1 MRSII
6 NAAVFGENRRCWA
19 KNLLRSARN
28 RCDPSEASSDECQ
41 RARLDCHRLPRR
53 AVLYHMNTSQ
63 GKSAPV
69 YSVKPSTAP
78 SPFVHCIVTGTH
90 FHARQQSEQHRRCLK
105 GHKNCQR
112 TGQPFHFET
121 GPSEYREKGSADLI
135 DAGCSPGEGAAH
147 LQFAI

>member
-6 NAAVFGENRRCWA
+6 NAAVFGENRRFWA

-53 AVLYHMNTSQ
+53 AVLYHMNTNQ

-69 YSVKPSTAP
+69 CSVKPSTAP
-78 SPFVHCIVTGTH
+78 SPFVQPLKPRTKSIWDKLPLPSTILTAPLLSQGMQIRQTH
-90 FHARQQSEQHRRCLK
+90 W
-105 GHKNCQR
+105 
-112 TGQPFHFET
+112 
-121 GPSEYREKGSADLI
+121 SAISLRDWSFGISGKRL
-135 DAGCSPGEGAAH
+135 G
-147 LQFAI
+147 